1 MPISLKALLC
11 TQCGAPIESDTFKCR
26 HCGVP
31 FMFDLTGLELAI
43 RPATESETSLFA
55 QVAPG
60 RDRVVDALL
69 LSLFQ
74 NVFQRLGWESEP
86 AWNVVSREIVFK
98 VRHDANGPWL
108 DLVEIEMYPDSCK
121 VCVRAPSVAGSWDR
135 FERQFVYG
143 HLTWQTGLLLGQR
156 FYDIGV
162 SSFAGYSYRGETE
175 LMASPEIASLARTAT
190 DFCLSTLPQPSKI
203 KPQGKSF
210 LRDLLRLGDAQ

>member
-1 MPISLKALLC
+1 MTISLKALLC
-11 TQCGAPIESDTFKCR
+11 TQCGASIGSDTLKCSS
-26 HCGVP
+26 CGTQ
-31 FMFDLTGLELAI
+31 FMLDWTASVVEL
-43 RPATESETSLFA
+43 RPASGSETSLLS
-55 QVAPG
+55 QLG
-60 RDRVVDALL
+60 RERDRVVDALL

-74 NVFQRLGWESEP
+74 NAFQRIGWESEP
-86 AWNVVSREIVFK
+86 AWNAVSREIVFK
-98 VRHDANGPWL
+98 VRHANGPWL

-121 VCVRAPSVAGSWDR
+121 VCVRAPSVAGSWDH

-162 SSFAGYSYRGETE
+162 SSFAGNSYRGETE